1 MYCTKCG
8 TENIE
13 SAKFCQQCGA
23 KLEYNTQQPKNGLL
37 TSVKGRMSTLELY
50 DYMIRIKTKRKNYDY
65 LLEDLIS
72 VEIKPPHGM
81 LQRFYR
87 FKLHIRGLNT
97 NPSGGIV
104 SLGSGGVNLGAYGG
118 GRKPVTYI
126 FFNDEQLP
134 KFQRFQINIE
144 RKLKEIHGI

>member
-1 MYCTKCG
+1 
-8 TENIE
+8 
-13 SAKFCQQCGA
+13 
-23 KLEYNTQQPKNGLL
+23 
-37 TSVKGRMSTLELY
+37 MSTLELY